1 MTLAEY
7 IRGGYPVDV
16 FASAV
21 EERLLSF
28 PDDTR
33 IACRDREELNQMLDI
48 VQKFFHTLHIGFD
61 RDMFSGSGYSHW
73 FYFYKS
79 CGAIHIGGGNCYET
93 IPLSDIIDEITD
105 GYVDDFDVFDI
116 GDLDALFI

>member
-7 IRGGYPVDV
+7 IRSYPVDV
-16 FASAV
+16 LASAV

-28 PDDTR
+28 PEDTR

-79 CGAIHIGGGNCYET
+79 GGAIHIGGGDRYET
-93 IPLSDIIDEITD
+93 SPLSDIIDEITD

-116 GDLDALFI
+116 GDLDDLFI